1 MLLKCNTK
9 FQLPT
14 DTKCVLTVKENCK
27 EKNWKLKYC
36 IHIFYYI
43 HVFKWVENIDKFG
56 TFFIELHFLLQFL
69 YFKQM
74 KCQNSSQNKSVQ
86 ESYFL
91 QGRCPMSVDVV
102 VWVCFLWWETL
113 HLLLV
118 SLCRTAAAA
127 WGCPAVPL
135 VVSLTQWQVSAVP
148 VTVAL
153 CSRNHQEAKISDAAQ
168 KEAEKKKKK
177 QWVRISAF
185 IHNRTC
191 VHRNIQ
197 VNPEA
202 LKQEWGVTLPLRQTI
217 LWDSIA
223 DGRKAKRVQ
232 RGKVVND

>member
-1 MLLKCNTK
+1 MCSYSKGKLQRKKLQIK
-9 FQLPT
+9 
-14 DTKCVLTVKENCK
+14 VLYT
-27 EKNWKLKYC
+27 
-36 IHIFYYI
+36 HIFYYI
-43 HVFKWVENIDKFG
+43 HVFKWVENIPVDKFG
-56 TFFIELHFLLQFL
+56 TFFIELHFLVHFLVL

-127 WGCPAVPL
+127 WGCPTVPL

-168 KEAEKKKKK
+168 KEAEKKKAVGQNK
-177 QWVRISAF
+177 RIHTQQDS
-185 IHNRTC
+185 RT
-191 VHRNIQ
+191 
-197 VNPEA
+197 
-202 LKQEWGVTLPLRQTI
+202 
-217 LWDSIA
+217 
-223 DGRKAKRVQ
+223 
-232 RGKVVND
+232 